1 MILIHRFEL
10 TCLLKYIRPRNMSFY
25 QSVFVHKSSL
35 KNLQNHMYTGTI
47 SSNERLEFLGDAVI
61 SLITTDYLYER
72 FQYEN
77 EGFLT
82 KLRIK
87 YIKGRTLASLASSLG
102 MERYIILSSNTCIND
117 NILENAFEALI
128 GAIYLDYKQIDK
140 EGYFVCKFLHGLFQ
154 DELDLERVLAND
166 DNYKD
171 ILMRYSQKQKI
182 NLPEYAIK
190 EVSGQAH
197 KPMYTIC
204 LNLKLNDVLLH
215 TTCFTAS
222 TKKEAEQHCAY
233 NMLSQLGLI
242 ASTAVFQH
250 H

>member
-1 MILIHRFEL
+1 
-10 TCLLKYIRPRNMSFY
+10 
-25 QSVFVHKSSL
+25 
-35 KNLQNHMYTGTI
+35 
-47 SSNERLEFLGDAVI
+47 
-61 SLITTDYLYER
+61 
-72 FQYEN
+72 
-77 EGFLT
+77 
-82 KLRIK
+82 
-87 YIKGRTLASLASSLG
+87 
-102 MERYIILSSNTCIND
+102 
-117 NILENAFEALI
+117 
-128 GAIYLDYKQIDK
+128 
-140 EGYFVCKFLHGLFQ
+140 
-154 DELDLERVLAND
+154 
-166 DNYKD
+166 
-171 ILMRYSQKQKI
+171 MRYSQKQKI